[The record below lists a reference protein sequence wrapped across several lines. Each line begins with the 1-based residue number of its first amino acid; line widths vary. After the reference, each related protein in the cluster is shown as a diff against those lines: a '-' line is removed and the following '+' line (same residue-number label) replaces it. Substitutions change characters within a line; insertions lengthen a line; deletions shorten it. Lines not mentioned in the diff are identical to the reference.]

1 MARATSASAARVADD
16 ARGRFTSA
24 ESAAVPPTADDA
36 PAFRRLSEAPEWFFE
51 DDNNCAVELTR
62 DECEVIAI
70 AQGTDNKLHGSMVE
84 VACLVWIPCVFRLC
98 LKAWGCPSRS

>member
-1 MARATSASAARVADD
+1 MHD

-62 DECEVIAI
+62 EECEVIAI
-70 AQGTDNKLHGSMVE
+70 AQGKDNYLHGSMVGG
-84 VACLVWIPCVFRLC
+84 VACLVWPACVFRLC